1 MLVTGEG
8 SHSFYGDEGDAGGKL
23 ASVKQAGDEE
33 DRRSCGGLRCNP
45 ASFHRVAVVWVG
57 NMFQLFAIYFFYL
70 LMKEPAV
77 VTLLDSTN
85 FKFTLASFASSCSSF
100 E

>member
-1 MLVTGEG
+1 
-8 SHSFYGDEGDAGGKL
+8 
-23 ASVKQAGDEE
+23 
-33 DRRSCGGLRCNP
+33 
-45 ASFHRVAVVWVG
+45 
-57 NMFQLFAIYFFYL
+57 
-70 LMKEPAV
+70 MKEPAV